1 MFICCLIRLHDTKSD
16 IGSPVD
22 LVDAIILWHVMA
34 CTAKKKKKKTCREA
48 EWCSVVCVRVVPVL
62 CDCFSSVHW
71 GSSLV
76 TDRLT

>member
-34 CTAKKKKKKTCREA
+34 CTAKKKKKKPVEKQSGVQWFVFVSSPCCVTVFLVYTEA
-48 EWCSVVCVRVVPVL
+48 
-62 CDCFSSVHW
+62 
-71 GSSLV
+71 LV
-76 TDRLT
+76 

>member
-34 CTAKKKKKKTCREA
+34 RTAKKKKKKPVEKQSGVQWFVFVSSPCCVTVFLLYTEA
-48 EWCSVVCVRVVPVL
+48 
-62 CDCFSSVHW
+62 
-71 GSSLV
+71 LV
-76 TDRLT
+76 